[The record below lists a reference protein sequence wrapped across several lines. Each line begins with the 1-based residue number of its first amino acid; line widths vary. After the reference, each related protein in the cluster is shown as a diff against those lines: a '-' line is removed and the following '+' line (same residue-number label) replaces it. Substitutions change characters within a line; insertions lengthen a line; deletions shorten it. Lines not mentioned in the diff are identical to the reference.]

1 MPTQLTTIPAIVP
14 AGRLP
19 ESSVGLFGCRGLE
32 SELDNDCE
40 VGDYWTDEIADELVD
55 NAAVESD
62 VASKAYVV
70 SAGVAE
76 ESGENIS
83 LSNA

>member
-1 MPTQLTTIPAIVP
+1 MTLPTTIPAIVA
-14 AGRLP
+14 AGRLSG
-19 ESSVGLFGCRGLE
+19 SSLEFVDSRGLE
-32 SELDNDCE
+32 SELDNDCA
-40 VGDYWTDEIADELVD
+40 VGDDWTDEIADELVD

-70 SAGVAE
+70 SADGAE
-76 ESGENIS
+76 ESEENVS